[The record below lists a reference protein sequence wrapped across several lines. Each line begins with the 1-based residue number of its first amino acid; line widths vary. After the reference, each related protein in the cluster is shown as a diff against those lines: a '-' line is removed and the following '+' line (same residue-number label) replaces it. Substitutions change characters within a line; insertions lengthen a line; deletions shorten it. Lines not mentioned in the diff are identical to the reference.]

1 MIVSRAV
8 IALTALAAASVSALA
23 APAPHPFF
31 FPHAAG
37 PRHGGEF
44 HLFGHEI
51 SRHEA
56 WRHGDH
62 FRGFAFGVIAP
73 DYSAS
78 AAEPE
83 AVGSSI
89 FVAPVSVNI
98 SFAPAGDARPFWA
111 DGPRLIEIT
120 RPAGPRP
127 PLPLVIYGDPGA

>member
-8 IALTALAAASVSALA
+8 VVLTGLAASAVSALA

-31 FPHAAG
+31 IAHAAA
-37 PRHGGEF
+37 PWHRGEF
-44 HLFGHEI
+44 HLFQHD
-51 SRHEA
+51 A
-56 WRHGDH
+56 WRRGDR
-62 FRGFAFGVIAP
+62 FPGFAFGALAP
-73 DYSAS
+73 DYPAG

-89 FVAPVSVNI
+89 FVAPVSVTV
-98 SFAPAGDARPFWA
+98 SFAPAADTRSYWA
-111 DGPRLIEIT
+111 DGPRLIEIV